1 MPPSRPAEGAAA
13 WRARAAGGYEGALA
27 GPGGSP
33 IAWQLPRIQLSEGL
47 VASSREAAKERLD
60 GGITADIEKEE
71 SHVYSRKYLL

>member
-60 GGITADIEKEE
+60 LKTLGE
-71 SHVYSRKYLL
+71 STTPCPCSR